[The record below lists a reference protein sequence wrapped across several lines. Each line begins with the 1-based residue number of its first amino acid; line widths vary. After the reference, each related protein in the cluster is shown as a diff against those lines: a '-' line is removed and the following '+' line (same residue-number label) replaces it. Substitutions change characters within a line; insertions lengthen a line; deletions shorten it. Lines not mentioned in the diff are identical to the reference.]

1 MNVLRETTKTSG
13 FTLSLDCEGLWGM
26 ADNHAVVSA
35 GLINDESLRSAYA
48 FLLSTLSRTNLKS
61 TAAFVTT
68 FAAELDVVRD
78 NISLLERMATLNP
91 GWFVNVLPALR
102 SGALGGWN
110 GAEFYQS
117 LSAAGHEMAWH
128 GATHLSLSS
137 QTSSEA
143 VELELE
149 LASRLFRELGH
160 TPQTIVFPRNQV
172 GHLDRLRSH
181 GFKTYRASPP
191 KGIAARLSG
200 LANEWN
206 VFDRRV
212 MVGPSA
218 QDGWHVS
225 PAGHFLNWPSGVRA
239 LVPVSVT
246 VMRWKT
252 LLRSAAKRGGYVH
265 MWFHPHNLITAPAM
279 KVAFAEI
286 MCFAG
291 ELVKSGDMVNL
302 TMAEANEYYKTGMS
316 V

>member
-1 MNVLRETTKTSG
+1 MNVLREKTKTSG

-26 ADNHAVVSA
+26 ADNRAVVSA
-35 GLINDESLRSAYA
+35 GLINDESLRSAYE
-48 FLLSTLSRTNLKS
+48 FLLSTLSINNLKS

-68 FAAELDVVRD
+68 FAADLDVVRN
-78 NISLLERMATLNP
+78 NISLLERMAALSP
-91 GWFVNVLPALR
+91 DWFVNVLPALR
-102 SGALGGWN
+102 GGALGGWN

-149 LASRLFRELGH
+149 LASCLFRELGH
-160 TPQTIVFPRNQV
+160 TPKTIVFPRNQI

-181 GFKTYRASPP
+181 GFKTYRASPQV
-191 KGIAARLSG
+191 GIAARLSD

-239 LVPVSVT
+239 LVPVSVC
-246 VMRWKT
+246 VMRWKSM
-252 LLRSAAKRGGYVH
+252 LRHAAERGGYVH

-279 KVAFAEI
+279 KVAFTEI

-316 V
+316 A